1 MARLTDVRQGCGAA
15 PQHQQSLARDPTRQE
30 TVVLARCASGG
41 RAQSPSG
48 AVALVYYH
56 AAFHHGRGGDEER
69 SSINSKNV
77 GLPRFFPN

>member
-15 PQHQQSLARDPTRQE
+15 PAHQQSLARDPTRQG

-41 RAQSPSG
+41 RAQGPAG

-56 AAFHHGRGGDEER
+56 AAFHHGRGGQGIGVPLIAGTLVCPV
-69 SSINSKNV
+69 S
-77 GLPRFFPN
+77 F